1 MVAILHDAIGVP
13 NLLSGQSSRRGDR
26 NKRLTILSEAEKLA
40 LYGLPNFD
48 DFQRIEFLAM
58 TDDERSLAFRRNG
71 LLARIYCLLQIGYFK
86 AKQAFFRFSLSDVP
100 PDDIAFLLQRYF
112 PGQAP
117 ILQQPL
123 SAKEYYAQ
131 RKEITALFGYRLW
144 LDEDLPR
151 LLNKA
156 SLLAKMDVTP
166 AFLLS
171 ELMAFLIGQRIVRPG
186 YTTLQTVISD
196 ALSAERQRLEQRVE
210 GALDDAARTALQ
222 KLLVRENTLSELAAI
237 QQDAKNFGHKM
248 MVAERQKRATLA
260 PFYTIAKALLPNLDI
275 SILNI
280 AYYASLADYYTI
292 YDLRR
297 LPSGLCH
304 LYLLCYA
311 WQRYR
316 QLSDNLVDA
325 LGYHMQRLEDDTK
338 ETANQQATQAQA
350 ERQQAVPR
358 VGRLLLLYVDDR
370 LEDTT
375 PFGTVRRQ
383 AFSIMP
389 KETLLSTGKLLSEK
403 PINQMHLRWLAV
415 DKQSGRCT
423 KNLRPLAMALDF
435 DSSVVDSPWLAALLW
450 MKSVFGRQQRLAE
463 RPLNE
468 IPKHTIPKRLRASLL
483 NFDQDGNATSLRG
496 ERYELWVYRQLRKR
510 LDVGDIYL
518 DDSVQH
524 RRFADEL
531 VALDRKAEALKGLN
545 IPWLAQP
552 VDATLDGLFAEL
564 DMLWR
569 SFDRELRQ
577 GKLKHLDFDS
587 VNKTIT
593 WHRPKA
599 ADDEALQKD
608 FYAKL
613 VASDI
618 TDIFRFVNEQCRFLS
633 AMTPLQPR
641 YAKKI
646 ADEDSLMAVIL
657 AQAMNHGNLNMA
669 ETSDIPYHVLEAT
682 HQQHLRQATLK
693 KANDQISNFIAQLP
707 IFPFY
712 SFDLD
717 VLYGSVDGQKFSVAD
732 PTVKARHS
740 RKYFGK
746 DRGVVAYSLLA
757 NHVALQT
764 ELLGANQHESYW
776 VFDICYNNTS
786 DIVPATITGDM
797 HSINKANFAILHWF
811 GMNLAPRFTNLQA
824 QLKHLC
830 CGCDPEE
837 YANFLI
843 PPAGQID
850 RKLMTSEKAN
860 IDRIVATLGL
870 KEMSQSTLVRKLC
883 TLSGHHRTRKAIF
896 EFDKLIR
903 SIYTLRYLRD
913 PQLQRNVH
921 RSQNRIESYHQLRSA
936 LAQVSGRKEL
946 IGRTDLD
953 VAISNECGRL
963 VANIVIAYNSILLSG
978 LLDRY
983 QVAANQKALELLKR
997 ISPVAW
1003 QHIRFLGH
1011 YAFRDKQHP
1020 IDLEAILAWVNLQ

>member
-1 MVAILHDAIGVP
+1 M
-13 NLLSGQSSRRGDR
+13 RGDR
-26 NKRLTILSEAEKLA
+26 SRRLTILSAAEKLA

-48 DFQRIEFLAM
+48 DFQRVEFLAM
-58 TDDERSLAFRRNG
+58 TDAERDLALRRNG
-71 LLARIYCLLQIGYFK
+71 LLAQVYCLLQTGYFK
-86 AKQAFFRFSLSDVP
+86 AKQAFFRFSLEDVP
-100 PDDIAFLLQRYF
+100 PEDIAFLLQRYF

-117 ILQQPL
+117 TMQPL
-123 SAKEYYAQ
+123 NAKEYYAQ
-131 RKEITALFGYRLW
+131 RKEIAALFGYRLW
-144 LDEDLPR
+144 SDEDLPT

-156 SLLAKMDVTP
+156 TLLARADVTP
-166 AFLLS
+166 AFLLTQ
-171 ELMAFLIGQRIVRPG
+171 LMAFLIGQRIVRPG
-186 YTTLQTVISD
+186 YTTLQTIIRD

-210 GALDDAARTALQ
+210 EALDDTARAALQ
-222 KLLVRENTLSELAAI
+222 KLLVHENALSELAAI
-237 QQDAKNFGHKM
+237 KQDAKNFGHKM

-260 PFYTIAKALLPNLDI
+260 PLYAMAKALLPSLDI
-275 SILNI
+275 SQLNI
-280 AYYASLADYYTI
+280 AYYASLANFYTI

-297 LPSGLCH
+297 LKSGQCH

-316 QLSDNLVDA
+316 QFSDNLVDA
-325 LGYHMQRLEDDTK
+325 LGYHMKRLEDDTK
-338 ETANQQATQAQA
+338 ETANQQASKAQA
-350 ERQQAVPR
+350 ERQQSAPR
-358 VGRLLLLYVDDR
+358 VGRLLLLYVDDS

-375 PFGTVRRQ
+375 LFGTVRRQ

-389 KETLLSTGKLLSEK
+389 KEALLSTGKLLSEK
-403 PINQMHLRWLAV
+403 PVNQMDLRWQAV

-435 DSSVVDSPWLAALLW
+435 DSSVVDSPWLAALRW
-450 MKSVFGRQQRLAE
+450 MKSVFVRQQRLAQ
-463 RPLNE
+463 RPLDE
-468 IPKHTIPKRLRASLL
+468 IPKGTIPKRLRAYLL
-483 NFDQDGNATSLRG
+483 NFDQDGKPTSLRG
-496 ERYELWVYRQLRKR
+496 DRYEFWVYRQLRKR

-531 VALDRKAEALKGLN
+531 VALDRKAAALKGLN

-552 VDATLDGLFAEL
+552 VDTTLDGLFGEL
-564 DMLWR
+564 DTLWR
-569 SFDRELRQ
+569 SFTRELRQ
-577 GKLKHLDFDS
+577 GKLKHLDFDP
-587 VNKTIT
+587 VKKTLT
-593 WHRPKA
+593 WHRPKT
-599 ADDEALQKD
+599 DRNEALEKD
-608 FYAKL
+608 FYASL
-613 VASDI
+613 MASDI
-618 TDIFRFVNEQCRFLS
+618 TDIFRFVNERCGFLS

-646 ADEDSLMAVIL
+646 ADEDSLMAVII
-657 AQAMNHGNLNMA
+657 AQAMNHGNLSMA

-682 HQQHLRQATLK
+682 HQQHLRLATLK
-693 KANDQISNFIAQLP
+693 ASNDQISNFIAQLP
-707 IFPFY
+707 IFPYY
-712 SFDLD
+712 SFDLE
-717 VLYGSVDGQKFSVAD
+717 VLYGSVDGQKFGAAD
-732 PTVKARHS
+732 PTVKARYS

-746 DRGVVAYSLLA
+746 DRGVVAFSLLA

-786 DIVPATITGDM
+786 DIMPATITGDM

-811 GMNLAPRFTNLQA
+811 GMNLAPRFTNMQA

-837 YANFLI
+837 YSTFLI
-843 PPAGQID
+843 PPTGQID
-850 RKLMTSEKAN
+850 RKLIASEKAN

-870 KEMSQSTLVRKLC
+870 KEMSQSVLVRKLC

-903 SIYTLRYLRD
+903 SIYTLHYLRD
-913 PQLQRNVH
+913 PQLQQNVH
-921 RSQNRIESYHQLRSA
+921 RSQNRIEAYHQLRSA

-978 LLDRY
+978 ILNRY
-983 QVAANQKALELLKR
+983 QAASNQKALELLKR

-1003 QHIRFLGH
+1003 QHIHFLGH

-1020 IDLEAILAWVNLQ
+1020 IDLEAILACVNLQ

>member
-13 NLLSGQSSRRGDR
+13 NLISGQSSRRGDR

-260 PFYTIAKALLPNLDI
+260 PFYAIAKALLPNLDI

-496 ERYELWVYRQLRKR
+496 ERYEFWVYRQLRKR

-883 TLSGHHRTRKAIF
+883 TLSGHHRTRKAIL